1 MQQVRSVDRLDR
13 PTGEFVQTN
22 VLSLRADLTVAGALE
37 QLRRMNIGERVVY
50 FYVTDEEGRLRGVL
64 PTRRLLMSDANA
76 PLRDIMQTRVVRVRA
91 DAPLLVACELFV
103 MHRLLAIP
111 VVDDDERLLGAIEI
125 RVFADEL
132 LDLSERQA
140 ADDVFQLI
148 GVRIAESRGGKPSP
162 LRDYR
167 ARFPW
172 LLCNIGG
179 GILCALLAGRYEAF
193 LDSVIVLALFIP
205 VVLALAESVSMQA
218 MTLALQAMHSKRVDS
233 RFLMAALVRE
243 MLTAG
248 LLGASCG
255 AIVGVIAWVWKSQ
268 PVVALAIGGSI
279 ALSVVTACMLGVLL
293 PTVVR
298 VLRGDPRIAA
308 GPMVL
313 AAADV
318 LTLLLYFSL
327 SGALLTSPSAAA

>member
-13 PTGEFVQTN
+13 PTGEFIRTD
-22 VLSLRADLTVAGALE
+22 VLSLRADLTVAQALE

-50 FYVTDEEGRLRGVL
+50 FYVTDDEGRLHGVL
-64 PTRRLLMSDANA
+64 PTRRLLMSEAGA
-76 PLRDIMQTRVVRVRA
+76 FLRDIMQARVVRVRA

-111 VVDDDERLLGAIEI
+111 VVDDDDRLLGAIEI

-132 LDLSERQA
+132 LDLSERQS

-179 GILCALLAGRYEAF
+179 GIVCALLAGRYEVF

-218 MTLALQAMHSKRVDS
+218 MTLALQAMHSKSVDS
-233 RFLMAALVRE
+233 RFLISAMRRE
-243 MLTAG
+243 ALTAI

-255 AIVGVIAWVWKSQ
+255 GIVGAIAWVWKGQ
-268 PVVALAIGGSI
+268 QLVALAIGGSI

-298 VLRGDPRIAA
+298 VFKGDPRIAA

-313 AAADV
+313 ATAD
-318 LTLLLYFSL
+318 LATLLLYLSL
-327 SGALLTSPSAAA
+327 SAALLTPSSATA